1 MFKWLTDSVKNIF
14 GKEQEQMP
22 EITSAQA
29 LIDHVD
35 DVRIILFCEACIANN
50 FHDPILFNSIY
61 EAYCDKMAIANEY
74 DKALDIIEISPEI
87 VSNIK
92 RKQLQ
97 IQSDNNTILN
107 DISFRQFKDLSN
119 RSKS

>member
-1 MFKWLTDSVKNIF
+1 MFQWLTNAVKNIF
-14 GKEQEQMP
+14 GTEEKKP
-22 EITSAQA
+22 EILSAQS
-29 LIDHVD
+29 LIENVD
-35 DVRIILFCEACIANN
+35 DKRIILFCEACIAKN
-50 FHDPILFNSIY
+50 FHDPILFNEIY
-61 EAYCDKMAIANEY
+61 EAYCKKMAIANEY
-74 DKALDIIEISPEI
+74 DYALGIIEKSPEI

-97 IQSDNNTILN
+97 IQNDNNTILN